1 MAWFGSRSRS
11 SSSRSMS
18 SSSRSSSSRSMRGS
32 GWQTV
37 CRQRL
42 RDMWQLGGGH
52 LPWGMWQRVY
62 KYRPWGSQKMVC
74 SYRPRGRWQLGS
86 KGQMAV
92 EMAVVMPI
100 LLALAGVTINLMIFL
115 GDCARFDR
123 VAAEAVR
130 TQAASPSY
138 SNYSSETRAQDVQAL
153 IALAFS
159 SSDYLTVTVSVSEGA
174 AGAGAGSELTLSLI
188 PKKETYTCTLYYR
201 PWGFGK
207 SFFGIEFSGISHTR
221 QYVIDPY
228 RPGVFF

>member
-1 MAWFGSRSRS
+1 
-11 SSSRSMS
+11 
-18 SSSRSSSSRSMRGS
+18 
-32 GWQTV
+32 
-37 CRQRL
+37 
-42 RDMWQLGGGH
+42 
-52 LPWGMWQRVY
+52 
-62 KYRPWGSQKMVC
+62 
-74 SYRPRGRWQLGS
+74 
-86 KGQMAV
+86 MAV

-100 LLALAGVTINLMIFL
+100 LLALAGITINLMVFL

-130 TQAASPSY
+130 TQAASPGY
-138 SNYSSETRAQDVQAL
+138 SSYSSETRAQDVQAQ
-153 IALAFS
+153 IERAFS

-174 AGAGAGSELTLSLI
+174 AGTGAGSGQLALSLI

-207 SFFGIEFSGISHTR
+207 SFFGIEFTGISHTR